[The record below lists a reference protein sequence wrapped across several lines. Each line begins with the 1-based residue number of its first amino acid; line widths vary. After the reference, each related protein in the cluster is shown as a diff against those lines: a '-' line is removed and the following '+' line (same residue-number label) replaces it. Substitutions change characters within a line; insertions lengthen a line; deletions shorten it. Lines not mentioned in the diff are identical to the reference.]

1 MSKFC
6 NDLYNSTV
14 WFFSWL
20 VQLKR
25 NKQYNIWQAEQDNF
39 NRLAQDELK
48 EFQSFQK
55 KFAEYQ
61 QKVSELQFN
70 FESQE
75 NFKPILNLAKLNQ
88 VLTLKKEN

>member
-1 MSKFC
+1 M
-6 NDLYNSTV
+6 NDLFNWLITLYNDDKVAFVSLCLSFVTICITLLSG
-14 WFFSWL
+14 FFSWL

-55 KFAEYQ
+55 KVCR
-61 QKVSELQFN
+61 VSTKSE
-70 FESQE
+70 
-75 NFKPILNLAKLNQ
+75 
-88 VLTLKKEN
+88 

>member
-1 MSKFC
+1 M
-6 NDLYNSTV
+6 YNSTV